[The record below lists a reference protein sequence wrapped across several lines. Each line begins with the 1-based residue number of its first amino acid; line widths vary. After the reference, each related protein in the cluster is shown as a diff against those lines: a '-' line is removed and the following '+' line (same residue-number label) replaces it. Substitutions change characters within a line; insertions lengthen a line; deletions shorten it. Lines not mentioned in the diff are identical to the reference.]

1 MSGIPKNTKPSGCA
15 TTSSNCVVWQG
26 PTIPFINLC
35 HGDTVSDV
43 VAGIADKICKIMEQL
58 SPKNLDFSCLDL
70 TDCPPE
76 TFNELFQIIIDEICL
91 IKDAAV
97 APVTAESLADV
108 EVGVATCLQ
117 GLAGGTFVPID
128 VMVGVLGQYV
138 CKQNADIAQL
148 NSTIA
153 NLTSKINTLESTV
166 NSITGV

>member
-26 PTIPFINLC
+26 PSIPFLNLC
-35 HGDTVSDV
+35 NGDTVSDV

-76 TFNELFQIIIDEICL
+76 TFNELFQIIIDEICE
-91 IKDAAV
+91 IKNTTT

-117 GLAGGTFVPID
+117 GLAGGSFVSID
-128 VMVGVLGQYV
+128 TMVGVLGQYV
-138 CKQNADIAQL
+138 CNQTATIANLNA
-148 NSTIA
+148 TIA
-153 NLTSKINTLESTV
+153 NLTSKVSNLESTV